1 MSLQSIEEEKAKDF
15 LKQMNFIKE
24 SVIRASPERVFAFH
38 ELPDALE
45 RLTPPWESARVI
57 QPAEN
62 LRVGSTA
69 IVETRILGLI
79 PSRWVA
85 KHTLYDPPRMF
96 EDIQTSGPFHL
107 WRHRHIVLPQ
117 DRDEGEEGGAALLHD
132 EIEYEPPF
140 WFIGRMFAPL
150 LIIPR
155 LTRLFEY
162 RHRVTREWCEK
173 ESESGA

>member
-1 MSLQSIEEEKAKDF
+1 
-15 LKQMNFIKE
+15 MNFVKE
-24 SVIRASPERVFAFH
+24 SLIKAPPELVFAFH
-38 ELPDALE
+38 ELPDALA

-57 QPAEN
+57 QPAQD
-62 LRVGSTA
+62 LRVGSIA

-85 KHTLYDPPRMF
+85 KHTIYDPPRMF
-96 EDIQTSGPFHL
+96 EDIQTSGPFRR

-117 DRDEGEEGGAALLHD
+117 DGGDSALLRD

-140 WFIGRMFAPL
+140 WLIGRLAAPL

-155 LTRLFEY
+155 LSRLFEY

-173 ESESGA
+173 QEETKIRHQESGEKG